1 MQLHN
6 IPEKNINVIKR
17 LRVISAD
24 MPLFPTVNNEE
35 SLDMDQD

>member
-17 LRVISAD
+17 LRVISAVLS
-24 MPLFPTVNNEE
+24 LFPTVNNEE
-35 SLDMDQD
+35 SSDRDQD